1 MAIRKF
7 YLFALILFEGNL
19 FSLWNRLK
27 MVSEEK
33 YLVLILKV
41 AFLFILSVDGVP
53 QSTNQFSRFFSS
65 ELLNHLNHLINVKF
79 KKICPCLCRFLV
91 KVFSS
96 FEFSFLSGTAG
107 LTTQPLPLLPAPYS
121 LPSSAHF
128 PHLVLWETI
137 FQPWSALLKLR
148 SLGSLESFIF
158 CFLL

>member
-1 MAIRKF
+1 MIMKLLHVTWF
-7 YLFALILFEGNL
+7 FFLFKIL
-19 FSLWNRLK
+19 
-27 MVSEEK
+27 
-33 YLVLILKV
+33 LILKF
-41 AFLFILSVDGVP
+41 AFLFIISVDGIP
-53 QSTNQFSRFFSS
+53 QITNQFSRFFSS
-65 ELLNHLNHLINVKF
+65 ELLNHLNHLIIVKF

-96 FEFSFLSGTAG
+96 FEFSFLSGTAD

-158 CFLL
+158 CFLLLSFFCFVYF